1 MEELDQMTRQ
11 TLLEMYKYNMS
22 LEHKSSQKRISRSLY
37 NHIQRYPLHRRKRDI
52 RANMEDNNPQV
63 GKSDSS
69 IGFTLV
75 SMISDSFLYNYA
87 KTPSITFMAKFL
99 DLKSIQLLWIQSKS

>member
-11 TLLEMYKYNMS
+11 TLLETYKYNMS

-52 RANMEDNNPQV
+52 RAMEDNNPQV
-63 GKSDSS
+63 GKSDLS

-75 SMISDSFLYNYA
+75 SMILDS
-87 KTPSITFMAKFL
+87 S
-99 DLKSIQLLWIQSKS
+99 